1 MNTVYAVEETFCD
14 GIDYSRR
21 VVSLWSSEDK
31 ALLAIKE
38 YDEFNSVHS
47 VHGADDI
54 TYEVVPW
61 EVG

>member
-14 GIDYSRR
+14 GIDYSHR
-21 VVSLWSSEDK
+21 VLSLWSSEEK

-38 YDEFNSVHS
+38 YDEFNM
-47 VHGADDI
+47 VHGVDDV

-61 EVG
+61 DVG

>member
-1 MNTVYAVEETFCD
+1 MNIVYAVEETFCD

-21 VVSLWSSEDK
+21 VVSLWSSEEK

-38 YDEFNSVHS
+38 YDEFNSVH
-47 VHGADDI
+47 GADDV